1 MFARLLCITLFLT
14 AVLFAEEATP
24 KRSSKGSGKSAPVET
39 FDLGT
44 GADYPLQPS
53 DLLKVEIFQEA
64 ELMREVR
71 ISQEYSITLP
81 LIGKIDLRGKTL
93 RQAEEM
99 IRKLYDK
106 SYLVNPQV
114 TLVVKE
120 YAKRT
125 VDVQGQVGKP
135 GAVEF
140 PMEKGLTLLG
150 AITRAEGFTR
160 LADKKRVLLTRQ
172 KEDGS
177 KETVVINA
185 EDIIEGESKE
195 TWPMQPGDSIFVKER
210 IL

>member
-1 MFARLLCITLFLT
+1 MLARLLCFTL
-14 AVLFAEEATP
+14 LFSASVFAADSQSN
-24 KRSSKGSGKSAPVET
+24 RSSNKPAPVET
-39 FDLGT
+39 FDIGS

-53 DLLKVEIFQEA
+53 DLLKIEVFQEV

-93 RQAEEM
+93 RQAEEL
-99 IRKLYDK
+99 IRQLYDK
-106 SYLVNPQV
+106 NYLVNPQV
-114 TLVVKE
+114 TLAVKE

-177 KETVVINA
+177 KETIVVNA
-185 EDIIEGESKE
+185 DEIIEGQSKE
-195 TWPMQPGDSIFVKER
+195 TWPLQPGDSIFVKER